1 VYEESIMAHII
12 LLPITARDIGD
23 AVAAAPAMAA
33 TAENH
38 HATVLVLETDC
49 LHGLLVTTEPDYEAA
64 ELRRFHSAAEEV
76 AGVLRQHG
84 ATVETAW
91 ECVRTPRRPVDAETV
106 RRHGADAVFLPHIHR
121 RTALLEGAAL
131 RRLRREGI
139 EVLEAPRG
147 RRPAA
152 AIERPPGWDD

>member
-1 VYEESIMAHII
+1 MVHTI
-12 LLPITARDIGD
+12 LLPVTARDVED
-23 AVAAAPAMAA
+23 AVAAAPAIAA

-38 HATVLVLETDC
+38 RAIVLVLETDC
-49 LHGLLVTTEPDYEAA
+49 LHGMLVTTEPEYEAA
-64 ELRRFHSAAEEV
+64 ELRRFHSAAEHV
-76 AGVLRQHG
+76 AVALRQHG

-106 RRHGADAVFLPHIHR
+106 RRHGADAVFLPHAHR

-139 EVLEAPRG
+139 EVLEAPRV

-152 AIERPPGWDD
+152 VHERSPGWDD